1 MNECSSNPCQNG
13 GACNDGVN
21 GYTCACVPGYVGT
34 ECGTGMSTITKIF
47 NILSTYLY
55 KYILDTHDFRVKI
68 HERTCQIYYNMS
80 VVNAP

>member
-13 GACNDGVN
+13 GTCNDGVN

-34 ECGTGMSTITKIF
+34 ECGTGMST
-47 NILSTYLY
+47 YLY
-55 KYILDTHDFRVKI
+55 KYILETHDFRVKI
-68 HERTCQIYYNMS
+68 HERTCQLYYNMS